1 MFGLGMPELIV
12 ILVVALIV
20 IGPKKLP
27 DIARALG
34 RAMREFRSATNDI
47 KRNFDMD
54 PIDLEPRPGSKKFK
68 PKPAPARTSAA
79 DTEPEKSGETPDKK
93 PEEKTTP

>member
-1 MFGLGMPELIV
+1 MFGLGIQELLL
-12 ILVVALIV
+12 ILVVALLF

-34 RAMREFRSATNDI
+34 RAMREFRSATDDL

-54 PIDLEPRPGSKKFK
+54 PIDIDPMPKQKAPRLT
-68 PKPAPARTSAA
+68 PAEEARKRAA
-79 DTEPEKSGETPDKK
+79 NSDTEKPENETPKESGPDGG
-93 PEEKTTP
+93 